1 MDVIED
7 IEKLNMRDFLRVYI
21 YVNQHYQE
29 LKSQNARNVASAMYA
44 VKHPETVKEM
54 KKRCYH
60 NRKTLECSLQQR
72 S

>member
-1 MDVIED
+1 MNVIED

-54 KKRCYH
+54 KKRCYQ
-60 NRKTLECSLQQR
+60 NRKRLE
-72 S
+72 